1 MSQSE
6 KSVYTISQMPIKANS
21 YAEEKFKLEPKI
33 KSQKAGII
41 FVPRGLSLFMKWKNE
56 TKVFSPG

>member
-6 KSVYTISQMPIKANS
+6 ESVYTISQIAIKANS
-21 YAEEKFKLEPKI
+21 YAEEKFKLNLNKKPKGGNHI
-33 KSQKAGII
+33 CPKRSEFI
-41 FVPRGLSLFMKWKNE
+41 FMKWKNE